1 MLEEGS
7 LTAHVTIVARAMGVP
22 VLGRLK
28 NLRHLIN
35 EGDLLLLDVNQNRLY
50 IRPSGPMDEAF
61 EAGLAV
67 SQKRRAAYAAM
78 RDLPAVTKDGTRIE
92 LMVNAGL
99 RDDVAALDVTGAD
112 GIGLFRTEFQFLVSA
127 TLPQRERQQRLYKDV
142 LDAAGSRPVIFRTV
156 DIGGDKALPYL
167 RSNEVEEEEN
177 PAMGWRAVRLSLE
190 RDGLMK
196 AQARALLEAAAGRAL
211 HVMFPMI
218 SEPWELIECKLLF
231 EQQKAWLAS
240 HGKKLPTTIRYG
252 AMLEVPALAEV
263 LDLLLPEVDFLSIGT
278 NDLTQF
284 LFAADRAN
292 PKLAERYDWL
302 SVAILR
308 FLDRVVRGCEEYKVT
323 VGVCGEMGGR
333 TLEAMALVGLGM
345 RRLSITPASIG
356 PVKAMIRSLDLG
368 ALRATMPDLL
378 RGRFPNLR
386 APLEEWARE
395 HAVEFN

>member
-1 MLEEGS
+1 
-7 LTAHVTIVARAMGVP
+7 
-22 VLGRLK
+22 
-28 NLRHLIN
+28 
-35 EGDLLLLDVNQNRLY
+35 
-50 IRPSGPMDEAF
+50 MDEAF
-61 EAGLAV
+61 EAGLAL
-67 SQKRRAAYAAM
+67 SQKRRAAYAAL
-78 RDLPAVTKDGTRIE
+78 RDQPAVTKDGTRIE

-142 LDAAGSRPVIFRTV
+142 LDAAGPKPVIFRTV
-156 DIGGDKALPYL
+156 DVGGDKALPYL
-167 RSNEVEEEEN
+167 REGEIEQEEN

-196 AQARALLEAAAGRAL
+196 AQARALLEAAAGRTL

-218 SEPWELIECKLLF
+218 SEPWELRQAKALF
-231 EQQKAWLAS
+231 EHQRDWLAD
-240 HGKKLPTTIRYG
+240 HGKKLPSSVRYG

-263 LDLLLPEVDFLSIGT
+263 LDILLPQLDFLSIGT

-302 SVAILR
+302 SVAIMR
-308 FLDRVVRGCEEYKVT
+308 FIARVVKACDEHGVT

-333 TLEAMALVGLGM
+333 TLEAMALLGVGV
-345 RRLSITPASIG
+345 RRLSITPASVG
-356 PVKAMIRSLDLG
+356 PVKAMIRSLDLA
-368 ALRATMPDLL
+368 ALSALMPELLHGRA
-378 RGRFPNLR
+378 GNLR
-386 APLEEWARE
+386 ARLEQWGGDSG
-395 HAVEFN
+395 VEFN